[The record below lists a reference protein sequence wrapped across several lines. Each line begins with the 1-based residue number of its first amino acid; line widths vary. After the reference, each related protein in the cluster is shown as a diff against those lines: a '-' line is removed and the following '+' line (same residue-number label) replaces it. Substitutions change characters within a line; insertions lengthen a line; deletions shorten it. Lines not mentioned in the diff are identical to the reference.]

1 MLKLPFLNNMIH
13 LEATLKTIH
22 NNLSLEKR
30 IKFQFVMSSDV
41 VYVLELIENGLH
53 LFWDDLEAMRD
64 NSTEMTNV
72 NVSSSD
78 HFHAQRLAS
87 SDHFCM

>member
-1 MLKLPFLNNMIH
+1 MLFM
-13 LEATLKTIH
+13 
-22 NNLSLEKR
+22 
-30 IKFQFVMSSDV
+30 
-41 VYVLELIENGLH
+41 YLELIGKSLG